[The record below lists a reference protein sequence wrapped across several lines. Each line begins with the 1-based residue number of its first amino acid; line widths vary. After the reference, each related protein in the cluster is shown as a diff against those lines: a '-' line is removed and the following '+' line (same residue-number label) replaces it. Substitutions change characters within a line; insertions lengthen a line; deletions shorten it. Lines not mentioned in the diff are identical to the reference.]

1 MTRGSYSRIGELSI
15 YDVVS
20 AAYVAAF
27 GGSYLVHTNRGYRVR
42 SLWRERH
49 EQHIGSAKQLQ
60 VPLGSFVTYCAF
72 WAIVLAA
79 KLAFD
84 YTFVLSPLK
93 EPIMGLLYYPFPRLM

>member
-42 SLWRERH
+42 SLWRESH

-79 KLAFD
+79 KLAFENA
-84 YTFVLSPLK
+84 LHAALPASIK
-93 EPIMGLLYYPFPRLM
+93 EPHTCPASTVH